1 MGEIELDHAVASAAR
16 RRHQPAEASLRGRG
30 AGLAAYMQ
38 AYADEDG
45 LAKQVQSLH
54 HNLKT
59 TTDLELLKGVCS
71 DAQSVAKCY
80 SDGPLQLL
88 MKSSLYVKSDGHDL

>member
-38 AYADEDG
+38 AYAEEDG

-59 TTDLELLKGVCS
+59 TTALEFLKGMYI
-71 DAQSVAKCY
+71 DEQSVAK
-80 SDGPLQLL
+80 
-88 MKSSLYVKSDGHDL
+88 SL